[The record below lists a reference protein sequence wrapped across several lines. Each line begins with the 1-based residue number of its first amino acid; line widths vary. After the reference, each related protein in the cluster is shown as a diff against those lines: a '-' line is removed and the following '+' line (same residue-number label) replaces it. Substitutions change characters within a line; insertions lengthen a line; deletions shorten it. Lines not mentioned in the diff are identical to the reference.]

1 MFIEENSDCTVL
13 GVKGPIRLGEAVGW
27 LELSQRAWDRK
38 LPIEIDLGE
47 AEHMHAAA
55 WQVLFALQRSCEEHA
70 LRFQIRAMSSV
81 AEAGYLLL
89 GLGSEHAT
97 AEAP

>member
-1 MFIEENSDCTVL
+1 VHGARCER
-13 GVKGPIRLGEAVGW
+13 PHPLGEAVAW
-27 LELSQRAWDRK
+27 LELSQRAWERR
-38 LPIEIDLGE
+38 LPIEVDLGE

-70 LRFQIRAMSSV
+70 LKFQVRAMSSV

-89 GLGSEHAT
+89 GLDSELAT